1 MVDQPDDGPRRLAEL
16 EVGDCFGE
24 MGLIRD
30 IPRMATVQ
38 ALTQCVFLTL
48 SRTDFKRMVKESPE
62 LRETIAAL
70 VAQREGAKG
79 EL

>member
-1 MVDQPDDGPRRLAEL
+1 
-16 EVGDCFGE
+16 

-48 SRTDFKRMVKESPE
+48 SRTDFKRVVKESPE

-70 VAQREGAKG
+70 MAHREGAQG